1 MTDSNPAADNK
12 TFHVA
17 SADRMGFSAVNAVV
31 IALLLWVGST
41 LNESQVAVASLK
53 VEITQL
59 RVEMNRALDAD
70 SNQRLRLVKAENDI
84 ADLKARMNARN
95 D

>member
-1 MTDSNPAADNK
+1 MTDTAVDSK
-12 TFHVA
+12 VA
-17 SADRMGFSAVNAVV
+17 PVMDRMGFSVVNAVV

-41 LNESQVAVASLK
+41 LNQSQVEVAALK
-53 VEITQL
+53 VEITRL

-70 SNQRLRLVKAENDI
+70 SNQSLRLAKAENDI
-84 ADLKARMNARN
+84 AVLKARMERRN